1 MFLNIESKQKNKIAA
16 KDNLGQIVTYGEI
29 VDRCNEL
36 KGKGYER
43 SIIFIM
49 CKNTVGSLMAY
60 LTSVESGLVPVT
72 LSAAIDKELFESLY
86 HTYQPKFIWS
96 DKNDNLIQ
104 NFGQPIHYLFD
115 FALYET
121 GNDSYPFND
130 QLQLLMT
137 TSGST
142 GSPKLVR
149 YRCGNLKSNAK
160 NVAIAFG
167 WTENERSICDL
178 AMNYT
183 MGLNIIN
190 SHLYVG
196 ATCLLTTYNIT
207 SMEFWKYIKEEKGTN
222 FCGVP
227 FSYDILKKLRFE
239 RMSLPYLTTIT
250 EGGGKL
256 TDKRFNELANYAKEN
271 GKRFIASFG
280 TTETSARMVVLPA
293 EWALSKTGSIG
304 KAIPEGELFLIDENN
319 EIISENIAE
328 GELCY
333 KGPNVTMGYAICKE
347 DLLKG
352 DEFNGIYRTGDMAK
366 RDEDGF
372 YFITGRISRF
382 LKLLSYRVSLDQ
394 SERLIQQQFSIECA
408 CSGTDEQMNIYI
420 TDESYQDKVMDFIV
434 QKTGLFKSLFKV
446 VIVPQI
452 IRNESGKIR
461 YKQMDELYTKG
472 K

>member
-1 MFLNIESKQKNKIAA
+1 MFLGVDNKQKDIIAA
-16 KDNLGQIVTYGEI
+16 KDNLGQTITYGEI
-29 VDRCNEL
+29 VDKCKEL
-36 KGKGYER
+36 KEKQFER
-43 SIIFIM
+43 AVVFIM

-60 LTSVESGLVPVT
+60 LTSVEAELVPVT
-72 LSAAIDKELFESLY
+72 LSAGIDKELFESLY
-86 HTYQPKFIWS
+86 HTYQPKYIWC
-96 DKNDNLIQ
+96 DDGEKFVQ
-104 NFGQPIHYLFD
+104 RFGAPIHTVFD
-115 FALYET
+115 FVLYET
-121 GNDSYPFND
+121 GNDIYQIND
-130 QLQLLMT
+130 KLQLLMT

-149 YRCGNLKSNAK
+149 YRIGNLESNAK
-160 NVAIAFG
+160 NVAAAFG
-167 WTENERSICDL
+167 WTEKEKSICDL

-196 ATCLLTTYNIT
+196 ATCLLTSYNLT
-207 SMEFWKYIKEEKGTN
+207 SSDFWKYVKEEKGTN
-222 FCGVP
+222 YCGVP

-256 TDKRFNELANYAKEN
+256 TDKRFYELATYANEN

-280 TTETSARMVVLPA
+280 TTETSARMAVLPA
-293 EWALSKTGSIG
+293 EWALLKVGSIG
-304 KAIPEGELFLIDENN
+304 KAIPEGELFLVDDNN
-319 EIISENIAE
+319 EIISESIAE

-347 DLLKG
+347 DLLKD
-352 DEFNGIYRTGDMAK
+352 DEFNGVYRTGDMAR

-394 SERLIQQQFSIECA
+394 SEQLIQQQFSIECA
-408 CSGTDEQMNIYI
+408 CSGNDERMNIYI
-420 TDESYQDKVMDFIV
+420 TNELYRDSVLDFISK
-434 QKTGLFKSLFKV
+434 KTGLFKSLFKV
-446 VIVPQI
+446 FVIPQI

-461 YKQMDELYTKG
+461 YKQMDEIYAKEL
-472 K
+472 